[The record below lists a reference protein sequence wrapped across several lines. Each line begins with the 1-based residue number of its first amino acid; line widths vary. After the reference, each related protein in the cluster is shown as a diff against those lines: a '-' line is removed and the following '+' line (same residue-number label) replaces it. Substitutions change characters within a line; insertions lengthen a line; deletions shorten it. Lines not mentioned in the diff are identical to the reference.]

1 MEAKKNKQ
9 APKAV
14 PKSQLERI
22 RKLAQPQRL
31 SGIQLLDLS
40 DNRIG
45 FEGGKSIGEAL
56 RTNAMLQQLCLSQ
69 NPMTDT
75 GEAVTEDLSFNELL
89 HLEAAHHH
97 NQ

>member
-75 GEAVTEDLSFNELL
+75 GRGRD
-89 HLEAAHHH
+89 
-97 NQ
+97 